1 MKILYRYIGKSILK
15 YFFILIGFFSVV
27 IVSSQLLHLPSII
40 YHAGLIKFLQVLFFV
55 NLSFLKYQLFFG
67 FFLSSVLVGY
77 SLREN
82 REIYAIYSAGISK
95 NQLVFPV
102 AVVSLIFVITALFV
116 SLFTVPYANRERA
129 QFITLNVKKHILDSI
144 VQQNFMKLSEDLTI
158 YVTRKD
164 GNKMKDIFIYNRKQ
178 GITITAKQAEFFN
191 NRLVLKNGYIQ
202 LPSKEGFNILR
213 FEKYRFILDVKYIK
227 RYEFED
233 LDNET
238 LLKIVR
244 SDYKLKN
251 QALAVLT
258 DRIFFGIP
266 FIFSGILGFL
276 MGTQINRS
284 RDSIVTLAILISIFY
299 LVINT
304 YFIKL
309 IQKGSINP
317 LIYGVILTLYF
328 GLLMFYFYK
337 KR

>member
-1 MKILYRYIGKSILK
+1 MKILYLYIGKSILK
-15 YFFILIGFFSVV
+15 YFFVLIGFFSIV

-95 NQLVFPV
+95 NQLVFPL
-102 AVVSLIFVITALFV
+102 AFVSLIFVVIALLV

-158 YVTRKD
+158 YVTKKED
-164 GNKMKDIFIYNRKQ
+164 NKMRDIFIYNRAK
-178 GITITAKQAEFFN
+178 GITITAKQAEFIN
-191 NRLVLKNGYIQ
+191 NRLILKNGYIQ
-202 LPSKEGFNILR
+202 LPSEEGFNILR

-233 LDNET
+233 LDNKT

-244 SDYKLKN
+244 SDSKLKN
-251 QALAVLT
+251 QAVAVLT
-258 DRIFFGIP
+258 DRLLFGIP

-276 MGTQINRS
+276 MGVQINRS
-284 RDSIVTLAILISIFY
+284 RDTVVTLAILISIFY

-317 LIYGVILTLYF
+317 VIYGVILSLYF
-328 GLLMFYFYK
+328 GLLMFYFYR